1 MDKDRSISGERG
13 KRLEYK
19 DWGLEV
25 REVFGIFLGVDSWL
39 EMEYDGISLM
49 EDYNYTKS
57 RGILIS
63 LGRYKMSRREFSVSV
78 LLVVICLLSSPCGG
92 GRADFGDWVVGGG
105 A

>member
-25 REVFGIFLGVDSWL
+25 REVFGIFLGVDSWQ

-49 EDYNYTKS
+49 ED
-57 RGILIS
+57 
-63 LGRYKMSRREFSVSV
+63 
-78 LLVVICLLSSPCGG
+78 
-92 GRADFGDWVVGGG
+92 
-105 A
+105 